1 MKRLSLLFIF
11 ILSLTAYAFSISRAA
26 MLEVEKNGMIP
37 DSSLDF
43 TIDHYAAIQSIPTLG
58 ALRFQDW
65 QDLDARDS
73 FSFDRNAGG
82 LPSPHISDS
91 FGRGVGALFI
101 TGAITSD
108 HSSVLDSSTMLM
120 LGITLV
126 SLSGYFGRRKFKR

>member
-1 MKRLSLLFIF
+1 MKRLSLF
-11 ILSLTAYAFSISRAA
+11 ILILFLTAYAFSISRAG
-26 MLEVEKNGMIP
+26 MFEVEKDGMIP
-37 DSSLDF
+37 DSSLDL
-43 TIDHYAAIQSIPTLG
+43 TIDYYAAIKPIPTLG
-58 ALRFQDW
+58 ALQFQDW

-73 FSFDRNAGG
+73 FSFDRNTGG

-101 TGAITSD
+101 TGAITSG

-120 LGITLV
+120 LGIILV